1 MFIIKEINIEGF
13 GKFSNYK
20 HTFNDGLNYF
30 NEENGWGKT
39 TISNFLYMMLYD
51 IANSRIKADKDLVK
65 QYCPLENKKI
75 YKGTM
80 KFEFNNKEY
89 TIIKDFNNKEVQIL
103 DSNSN
108 PLVNDCKIFKDFN
121 AIGETIFSLD
131 ASSFKKTV
139 FIDNDSLNAKYDKDA
154 SLKTRILKEIGS
166 ISDVKGYENIIEELD
181 EKIKKYAPT
190 GKSSLAKE
198 NSEKIKELK
207 KEIGEQSTINNNL
220 FSLKIDKTNKEIE
233 LKNKQDEQKDVGKQ
247 LENAN
252 LIGKRDAV
260 IEDINDRKKHINE
273 AQVELNDLKKKFNN
287 LSIDEVI
294 KDLKN
299 LEVLVSEYIVN
310 QRNKDDL
317 EQTIINTQ
325 EDLSRY
331 LNNYGLTLNIP
342 THEIYDNLKA
352 KINEYSRLKNEN
364 ERKEFLIKQ
373 SQNPLSTAKQD
384 NNKKLIVIILLIGL
398 ILVAGIGIAIY
409 TLIKDYMSDLGTII
423 YFVIFGAITLIS
435 GAIGAYQLIKKDQ
448 KQDEINHI
456 EENNQDLETINLTS
470 SLLEISSIFNKY
482 NINITIDSNL
492 DEQLE
497 KLRKHIDYINRR
509 NEKIKE
515 DKGKIKEY
523 DENINYLESELDSIF
538 SKYDLVS
545 DEYNLKLNELRSL
558 SASIQNK
565 ESNLEFDR
573 KQLEKKELENRA
585 LFNKTMGKTSLSV
598 EELNQKHSTL
608 IKEIDSL
615 KDDLREIDSKI
626 KTSEELIDE
635 ISNKKDELEDKKA
648 LEEDY
653 KKKHAFYT
661 LLKSKLEESYKS
673 LQDKYLSPI
682 NNSLSNYIN
691 VDNTLNTFSLNKDL
705 EFTYSTSSISNKI
718 DSSYLSNGY
727 QDYVNLAIRFTILD
741 SLYKNEKVLVILD
754 DPFVNLDKT
763 RLVEVK
769 DIIKNLSSRYQLIY
783 FTCHDSR
790 KID

>member
-30 NEENGWGKT
+30 NEENGRGKT

-75 YKGTM
+75 YKGSM

-89 TIIKDFNNKEVQIL
+89 TIIKDFNSKEVQIL

-108 PLVNDCKIFKDFN
+108 PLANDYKIFKDFN

-131 ASSFKKTV
+131 APSFKKTV
-139 FIDNDSLNAKYDKDA
+139 FIDNDSLNTKYDKDDT
-154 SLKTRILKEIGS
+154 LKTRILKEIGS
-166 ISDVKGYENIIEELD
+166 ISDVKGYENIIEELED
-181 EKIKKYAPT
+181 TIKKYAPS
-190 GKSSLAKE
+190 GKTSLARE

-207 KEIGEQSTINNNL
+207 KDIDEEETINNNL
-220 FSLKIDKTNKEIE
+220 SSLKKDKTNREIE
-233 LKNKQDEQKDVGKQ
+233 LKNKQDEQKDIGKQ

-260 IEDINDRKKHINE
+260 INDINDRKDHINE
-273 AQVELNDLKKKFNN
+273 AQVELNDLKKKVNN

-299 LEVLVSEYIVN
+299 LEVFVSEYIVN
-310 QRNKDDL
+310 QRNKDGL

-331 LNNYGLTLNIP
+331 LNNYGLVLNIP
-342 THEIYDNLKA
+342 TQEIYDDLKV
-352 KINEYSRLKNEN
+352 KISEYSRLKNEN

-373 SQNPLSTAKQD
+373 RQEALSLAKQD
-384 NNKKLIVIILLIGL
+384 NKKKPKTLMLILSGF
-398 ILVAGIGIAIY
+398 ILVAGIAIY
-409 TLIKDYMSDLGTII
+409 ALIKDQINDLATII
-423 YFVIFGAITLIS
+423 YFLIYGAITLIS
-435 GAIGAYQLIKKDQ
+435 GAIGIYQLLKKDH
-448 KQDEINHI
+448 KQEEVAQI
-456 EENNQDLETINLTS
+456 EENNQDLKTIDLTS
-470 SLLEISSIFNKY
+470 NLLEISSIFNKY
-482 NINITIDSNL
+482 NIHISQDSNL

-497 KLRKHIDYINRR
+497 KLRKHIDYINRK

-515 DKGKIKEY
+515 DENKVKEY
-523 DENINYLESELDSIF
+523 DKNINNLKSELDKIF
-538 SKYDLVS
+538 SKYNLES
-545 DEYNLKLNELRSL
+545 DEYNFKLNELRSL
-558 SASIQNK
+558 SATIQNK
-565 ESNLEFDR
+565 ESNLEFNK
-573 KQLEKKELENRA
+573 KQLDKKELENRE
-585 LFNKTMGKTSLSV
+585 LINKTMGKTSLSV
-598 EELNQKHSTL
+598 EELNQKQSNL
-608 IKEIDSL
+608 IKDIDSL
-615 KDDLREIDSKI
+615 KDDLRDIDSKI
-626 KTSEELIDE
+626 KTSEELLDE
-635 ISNKKDELEDKKA
+635 ISSKKDELEDKKA

-661 LLKSKLEESYKS
+661 LLKNKLEESYKS

-705 EFTYSTSSISNKI
+705 EFTYSTSSIINKI

-763 RLVEVK
+763 RLKEVK

>member
-20 HTFNDGLNYF
+20 YTFNDGLNYF

-75 YKGTM
+75 YKGSM

-139 FIDNDSLNAKYDKDA
+139 FIDNDSLNAKYDKDD

-207 KEIGEQSTINNNL
+207 KEIDEESTINNNL
-220 FSLKIDKTNKEIE
+220 SSLKIDKTNKEIE

-273 AQVELNDLKKKFNN
+273 AQVELDDLKKKVNN

-299 LEVLVSEYIVN
+299 LEVFVNDYLVN
-310 QRNKDDL
+310 QRNKDGL

-331 LNNYGLTLNIP
+331 LNNYGLALNIP
-342 THEIYDNLKA
+342 TQEIYDDLKV
-352 KINEYSRLKNEN
+352 KISEYSRLKNEN

-373 SQNPLSTAKQD
+373 RQEALSSAKQD
-384 NNKKLIVIILLIGL
+384 NKKKPKTLMLILSGF
-398 ILVAGIGIAIY
+398 ILVAGIAIY
-409 TLIKDYMSDLGTII
+409 ALIKEQINDLAIII
-423 YFVIFGAITLIS
+423 YFLIYGAITLIS
-435 GAIGAYQLIKKDQ
+435 GAIGIYQLLKKDH
-448 KQDEINHI
+448 KQEEVVQI
-456 EENNQDLETINLTS
+456 EENNQDLKTIDLTS
-470 SLLEISSIFNKY
+470 NLLEISLIFNKY
-482 NINITIDSNL
+482 NIYISQDSNL

-497 KLRKHIDYINRR
+497 KLRKHIDYINRK

-515 DKGKIKEY
+515 DENKVKEY
-523 DENINYLESELDSIF
+523 DKNINNLKSELDKIF
-538 SKYDLVS
+538 SKYNLES
-545 DEYNLKLNELRSL
+545 AEYNLKLNELRSL
-558 SASIQNK
+558 SATIQNK
-565 ESNLEFDR
+565 ESNLEFDK
-573 KQLEKKELENRA
+573 KQLDKKELENRE
-585 LFNKTMGKTSLSV
+585 LINKTMGKTSLSV

-608 IKEIDSL
+608 IKAIDSL
-615 KDDLREIDSKI
+615 KDDLREINLKI
-626 KTSEELIDE
+626 KTSDELLDE

-661 LLKSKLEESYKS
+661 LLKNKLEESYKS

-790 KID
+790 KMD

>member
-13 GKFSNYK
+13 GKFTNYK

-51 IANSRIKADKDLVK
+51 IANSRNKVDKDLLK
-65 QYCPLENKKI
+65 QYCPLVNKKI
-75 YKGTM
+75 YKGSM

-108 PLVNDCKIFKDFN
+108 PLANNYKIFKDFN

-131 ASSFKKTV
+131 APSFKKTV
-139 FIDNDSLNAKYDKDA
+139 FIDNDSLNTKYDKDDT
-154 SLKTRILKEIGS
+154 LKTRILKEIGS
-166 ISDVKGYENIIEELD
+166 ISDVKGYENIIEELED
-181 EKIKKYAPT
+181 TIKKYAPS
-190 GKSSLAKE
+190 GKTSLAKE

-207 KEIGEQSTINNNL
+207 KDIDEEETINNNL
-220 FSLKIDKTNKEIE
+220 SSLKKDKTNREIE

-260 IEDINDRKKHINE
+260 INDINDRKDHINE
-273 AQVELNDLKKKFNN
+273 AQVELNDLKKKVNN

-299 LEVLVSEYIVN
+299 LEVFVSEYIVN
-310 QRNKDDL
+310 QRNKDGL
-317 EQTIINTQ
+317 EQTLINTQ

-331 LNNYGLTLNIP
+331 LNNYGLALNIP
-342 THEIYDNLKA
+342 TQEIYDDLKV
-352 KINEYSRLKNEN
+352 KISEYSRLKNEN

-373 SQNPLSTAKQD
+373 RQEALSLAKQD
-384 NNKKLIVIILLIGL
+384 NKKKPKTLMLILSGF
-398 ILVAGIGIAIY
+398 ILVAGIAIY
-409 TLIKDYMSDLGTII
+409 ALIKDQINDLATII
-423 YFVIFGAITLIS
+423 YFLIYGAITLIG
-435 GAIGAYQLIKKDQ
+435 GAIGTYQLLKKDH
-448 KQDEINHI
+448 KQEEVAQI
-456 EENNQDLETINLTS
+456 EEDSQDLKTIDLTS
-470 SLLEISSIFNKY
+470 NLLEISSIFNKY
-482 NINITIDSNL
+482 NINISKDSNL

-497 KLRKHIDYINRR
+497 KLRKHIDYINRK

-515 DKGKIKEY
+515 DENKVKEY
-523 DENINYLESELDSIF
+523 DKNINNLKSELDNIF
-538 SKYDLVS
+538 SKYNLES
-545 DEYNLKLNELRSL
+545 DEYNFKLNELRSL

-565 ESNLEFDR
+565 ESNLKNEKD
-573 KQLEKKELENRA
+573 QLDKKELENRN
-585 LFNKTMGKTSLSV
+585 LINQTMGKTSLSV
-598 EELNQKHSTL
+598 EELNQKHSKL
-608 IKEIDSL
+608 INEIDSL
-615 KDDLREIDSKI
+615 KDELRDIDSKI
-626 KTSEELIDE
+626 KTSEELLDE

-653 KKKHAFYT
+653 KKKHAFYI
-661 LLKSKLEESYKS
+661 LLKSKLKESYKS

-682 NNSLSNYIN
+682 NNSLSKYIN

-705 EFTYSTSSISNKI
+705 EFTYSTSSITNKI

-763 RLVEVK
+763 RLKEVK

-790 KID
+790 KMD

>member
-30 NEENGWGKT
+30 NEGNGWGKT

-75 YKGTM
+75 YKGSM

-103 DSNSN
+103 DFNSN
-108 PLVNDCKIFKDFN
+108 PLINDYKIFKDFN
-121 AIGETIFSLD
+121 TIGETIFSLD

-139 FIDNDSLNAKYDKDA
+139 FIDNDSLNAKYDKDD

-207 KEIGEQSTINNNL
+207 KEIDEKSTINNNL
-220 FSLKIDKTNKEIE
+220 SSLKIDKTNKEIE

-260 IEDINDRKKHINE
+260 INDINDRKDRINE
-273 AQVELNDLKKKFNN
+273 AQVELNDLKKKVNN

-299 LEVLVSEYIVN
+299 LEVCVSEYIAN
-310 QRNKDDL
+310 HRYKSDL
-317 EQTIINTQ
+317 EKTLINTQ

-331 LNNYGLTLNIP
+331 LNNYGLALNIP
-342 THEIYDNLKA
+342 TQEIYDDLKV
-352 KINEYSRLKNEN
+352 KISEYSRLKNEN

-373 SQNPLSTAKQD
+373 RQEALSLAKQD
-384 NNKKLIVIILLIGL
+384 DKKKPKTLMLILSGF
-398 ILVAGIGIAIY
+398 ILVAGIAIY
-409 TLIKDYMSDLGTII
+409 TLIKDQINDLATII
-423 YFVIFGAITLIS
+423 YFLIYGAITLIS
-435 GAIGAYQLIKKDQ
+435 GTIGIYKLLKKDH
-448 KQDEINHI
+448 KQEEVAQI
-456 EENNQDLETINLTS
+456 EENNQDLKTIDLTS
-470 SLLEISSIFNKY
+470 NLLEISSILNKY
-482 NINITIDSNL
+482 NITISKDSNL

-497 KLRKHIDYINRR
+497 KLRKHIDYINRK

-515 DKGKIKEY
+515 DENKVKEY
-523 DENINYLESELDSIF
+523 DKNINNLKSELDKIF
-538 SKYDLVS
+538 SKYNLES
-545 DEYNLKLNELRSL
+545 DEYNFKLNELRSL
-558 SASIQNK
+558 SATIQNK

-573 KQLEKKELENRA
+573 KQVEKKELENRN
-585 LFNKTMGKTSLSV
+585 LINKTMGKTSLSV

-615 KDDLREIDSKI
+615 KDDLREIESKI
-626 KTSEELIDE
+626 KISEELLDE

-705 EFTYSTSSISNKI
+705 EFTFSTSSISNKI
-718 DSSYLSNGY
+718 NSSYLSNGY

-790 KID
+790 KMD